1 MSAVLL
7 AAASASAVVVGNAG
21 QVMAHMSNAG
31 QVAHASVRV
40 LPPAMQADFRHG
52 TGRVDPYPLGGTG
65 SKGERARQQR
75 VKKVSTPA
83 DAFRDGTGQ
92 VEPSHPPYTA
102 TQASGSSARSKV
114 ADVSR
119 QHVANDFRH
128 GTGQVD
134 VAPPFTATAQ
144 SLGSGGV
151 AAADDF
157 RHGTGQVDVAPGTQ
171 VDGGP
176 SFAGMVQ
183 DLGTS
188 GIAAAHDFRHGTG
201 QVDVAPGTQV
211 DGGPSFAGMVQDLG
225 TSGIAAAHDFRH
237 GTGRVDVAPPD
248 TGLCTGQDWATSSRE
263 RGTGS
268 FFSYADDGHPSNGA
282 GSVDVA
288 SPYTTTGQPM
298 GTSNDF
304 RDGIGRSAWPLKTS
318 TGSGAP
324 GSAEA
329 DHDVIIR

>member
-52 TGRVDPYPLGGTG
+52 TGRVDPYRANPLGGTG

-201 QVDVAPGTQV
+201 
-211 DGGPSFAGMVQDLG
+211 
-225 TSGIAAAHDFRH
+225 
-237 GTGRVDVAPPD
+237 RVDVAPPD

>member
-201 QVDVAPGTQV
+201 
-211 DGGPSFAGMVQDLG
+211 
-225 TSGIAAAHDFRH
+225 
-237 GTGRVDVAPPD
+237 RVDVAPPD